1 MRNMVIRMIDENGKI
16 DIQNIFND
24 EDVLSINDSD
34 IVIENQSE
42 VQDEDKNK

>member
-1 MRNMVIRMIDENGKI
+1 MIDKDGNI

-24 EDVLSINDSD
+24 EDVLSMNDSD

-42 VQDEDKNK
+42 VQDENKN

>member
-1 MRNMVIRMIDENGKI
+1 MIDKDGNI

-24 EDVLSINDSD
+24 EDVLSMNDSD

-42 VQDEDKNK
+42 VQDEDKN

>member
-1 MRNMVIRMIDENGKI
+1 MIDENGKI